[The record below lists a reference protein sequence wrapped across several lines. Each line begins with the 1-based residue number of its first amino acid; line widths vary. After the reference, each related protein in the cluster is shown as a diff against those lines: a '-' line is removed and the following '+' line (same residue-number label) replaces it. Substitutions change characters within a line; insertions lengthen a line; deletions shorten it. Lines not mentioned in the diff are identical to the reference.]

1 MTEEPSPSLLLA
13 FNFPP
18 HEGGIARMMGELARR
33 YAPYSLLVSTG
44 AYAGS
49 GASDAEFS
57 QTIDRV
63 SVRAERLRTVTGLL
77 RWTMR
82 VDRLARRHRPG
93 FTWCAE
99 LKPAAYPARWL
110 HARHGIPYGII
121 TYGAELLLLD
131 QKLRRSR
138 LKGWSGRQLLE
149 GASVFVA
156 ISRWTAE
163 YTRRVLAEHGLER
176 LAEQVRVVPLGTDPE
191 QFSPGVPTTE
201 IRRAYALE
209 GGPWILTVARL
220 DWHKGFDTVIRAL
233 PAVRAVHPGARYAV
247 AGVGACRAHLEG
259 LVAELRLGDAVRF
272 LGYVA
277 EADLPALYN
286 AADVFALVSRRH
298 DLLVEGFGI
307 AALEASASG
316 LAVLAGREGGLPDA
330 VRDGETG
337 MLVDPYD
344 PGAVAAALIRLLDDP
359 ALRRSLGT
367 AGRRAVEKYFNWGRV
382 TRDFEDIEGQ
392 LRLPDRRVF
401 SPSPA

>member
-1 MTEEPSPSLLLA
+1 MTEDPRPSLLLA

-33 YAPYSLLVSTG
+33 YPPYSLMVSTG
-44 AYAGS
+44 RYPGS
-49 GASDAEFS
+49 TASDADYL

-63 SVRAERLRTVTGLL
+63 PVPADHLRTVMGLL
-77 RWTMR
+77 RWTR
-82 VDRLARRHRPG
+82 RADRLARRHRPR
-93 FTWCAE
+93 FTWCGE

-110 HARHGIPYGII
+110 HARYGVPYGII

-131 QKLRRSR
+131 EKLRRSR
-138 LKGWSGRQLLE
+138 FKRWTGRQLLE

-156 ISRWTAE
+156 ISRWTAD
-163 YTRRVLAEHGLER
+163 YTRRILAEHGLER
-176 LAEQVRVVPLGTDPE
+176 LVERVRVVPLGTDPE
-191 QFSPGVPTTE
+191 EFHPDLPVTD
-201 IRRAYALE
+201 IKHAYGLE

-233 PAVRAVHPGARYAV
+233 AAVRAAHPGARYAI
-247 AGVGACRAHLEG
+247 AGVGGCRAHLEG
-259 LVAELRLGDAVRF
+259 LVAESRLGDAVRF
-272 LGYVA
+272 LGYVP

-286 AADVFALVSRRH
+286 AVDVFALVSRRH

-316 LAVLAGREGGLPDA
+316 LPVLAGREGGLPDA

-367 AGRRAVEKYFNWGRV
+367 AGRRAVEKYFNWHRV
-382 TRDFEDIEGQ
+382 TRDFEDIEDQ
-392 LRLPDRRVF
+392 LRPPDQGVF
-401 SPSPA
+401 SRSPA

>member
-1 MTEEPSPSLLLA
+1 MTEEPAPSLLLA

-33 YAPYSLLVSTG
+33 YPPHSLVVSTG
-44 AYAGS
+44 TYPGS
-49 GASDAEFS
+49 AASDRDFR

-63 SVRAERLRTVTGLL
+63 PVAAEHLRTVTGLL
-77 RWTMR
+77 RWTR
-82 VDRLARRHRPG
+82 RAGQLARRLRPG
-93 FTWCAE
+93 FTWCGE

-110 HARHGIPYGII
+110 HARYGVPYGII

-138 LKGWSGRQLLE
+138 FKRWSGRKLLE

-156 ISRWTAE
+156 ISRWTAD
-163 YTRRVLAEHGLER
+163 YTRRLLSGSGLDHLAER
-176 LAEQVRVVPLGTDPE
+176 VRVVPLGTDPE
-191 QFSPGVPTTE
+191 QFYAGVPTAE
-201 IRRAYALE
+201 VKRKYDLA

-233 PAVRAVHPGARYAV
+233 PAVRAAHPDVRYAI
-247 AGVGACRAHLEG
+247 AGVGACRGYLEQ

-272 LGYVA
+272 LGFVP
-277 EADLPALYN
+277 ETDLPALYN
-286 AADVFALVSRRH
+286 TADVFALVSRRH

-307 AALEASASG
+307 AVVEASASG
-316 LAVLAGREGGLPDA
+316 LPVLAGREAGLPDA
-330 VRDGETG
+330 VREGETG

-344 PGAVAAALIRLLDDP
+344 PAAVAAGLNRLLSDGT
-359 ALRRSLGT
+359 LRRQFGA
-367 AGRRAVEKYFNWGRV
+367 AGRRAVEEYFNWDRV
-382 TRDFEDIEGQ
+382 TRDFQEIEAR
-392 LRLPDRRVF
+392 LRPPGRRVF